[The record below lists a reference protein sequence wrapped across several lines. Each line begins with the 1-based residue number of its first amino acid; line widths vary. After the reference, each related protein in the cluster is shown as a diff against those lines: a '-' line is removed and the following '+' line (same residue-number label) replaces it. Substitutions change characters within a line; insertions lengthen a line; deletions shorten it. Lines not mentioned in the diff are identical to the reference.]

1 MHALVKFAS
10 EANARGVCWH
20 IGCTTCGA
28 GELRGGIRRLARG
41 DSLQQAAWVEELGA
55 AASPSPLTPQEA
67 DALAGV
73 CSDAPLDRVARAASF
88 PDWLGY
94 LGFIL
99 WELTPYR
106 DHRLRIGRA
115 WSREFI
121 RLGGREETWTP
132 FERRAM
138 SWHDLET
145 AEQER
150 IGTQETSD
158 G

>member
-1 MHALVKFAS
+1 MHPLVEFAS
-10 EANARGVCWH
+10 EANARGVCWR

-28 GELRGGIRRLARG
+28 SELRGGIRRLARG
-41 DSLQQAAWVEELGA
+41 GSPQRPSWLEELGA
-55 AASPSPLTPQEA
+55 AASPSALTPQEA
-67 DALAGV
+67 GVLASV
-73 CSDAPLDRVARAASF
+73 CSGAPLDRVARAASF

-106 DHRLRIGRA
+106 NHRLRIGRA

-121 RLGGREETWTP
+121 RLGGQEETWMP

-138 SWHDLET
+138 SWHDLEA

-150 IGTQETSD
+150 IGTQDTSNR
-158 G
+158 